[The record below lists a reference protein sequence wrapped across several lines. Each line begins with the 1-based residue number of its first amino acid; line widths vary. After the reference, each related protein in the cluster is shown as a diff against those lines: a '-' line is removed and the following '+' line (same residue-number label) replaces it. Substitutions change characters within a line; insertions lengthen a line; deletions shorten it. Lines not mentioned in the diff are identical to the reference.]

1 MKKET
6 NSVVE
11 EDINIERL
19 RSIRRTL
26 ENLCPPQQ
34 VKDWIAKKSP
44 IQMARE
50 RHKPV
55 SETNQNVKEMLKTIV
70 REMGA

>member
-1 MKKET
+1 MKKEA

-19 RSIRRTL
+19 RNIRRTL
-26 ENLCPPQQ
+26 ENLYPPQQ

-44 IQMARE
+44 IQMAHE
-50 RHKPV
+50 RKKPV
-55 SETNQNVKEMLKTIV
+55 SETNQSVKEMLKTIV